1 LQPAGLSGI
10 SHLQRRDVRLPGD
23 LVVASFGF
31 LMWFR
36 VLAIY
41 PASDMASFGFLTPL
55 FGVAFGWLILDEVI
69 TWDFAGALALVCA
82 GIVLVNRKRK
92 VKVAAESLG

>member
-1 LQPAGLSGI
+1 MMFAFQVI
-10 SHLQRRDVRLPGD
+10 V
-23 LVVASFGF
+23 VVASFGF

-92 VKVAAESLG
+92 VKVAEV